1 MYIYR
6 GRLVVIRILM
16 RIGICGSNITFLSF
30 SQVTLIPEEAE
41 DMWHSYNL
49 LQVGDSLR
57 ASTIR

>member
-1 MYIYR
+1 MA
-6 GRLVVIRILM
+6 V
-16 RIGICGSNITFLSF
+16 ICGYVFTVLCLR
-30 SQVTLIPEEAE
+30 QVTLIPEEAE